1 MMIYLTVILNVVL
14 AVVLIYLCLRY
25 NAKKY
30 GLFYAFVFTMLV
42 VGIIGNLPLA
52 LEHLVWNISSS
63 AETAIHFEDTMNNI
77 VTEILPIMF
86 IFELLIFAAS
96 FMPFLH
102 LIPAALSLIMIAKQE
117 ISLSKTRI
125 LLIVSLNVIYLLTV
139 YAATRRIISFFSR

>member
-1 MMIYLTVILNVVL
+1 
-14 AVVLIYLCLRY
+14 
-25 NAKKY
+25 
-30 GLFYAFVFTMLV
+30 MLV